1 MLVFSLFAMFFFPTS
16 EHLPLL
22 CWCSFLLETLKI
34 CTQCF
39 TTPFYKRI
47 FFIQKWRQCTHFV
60 WPWLC
65 QWRGLVFS
73 KGVVVHSM
81 HYNLHYSYAK
91 QKKFNVCF
99 MHYIIAVVIGAE
111 KNVLCVKITNCNKV
125 CMDYILKCLHFQQKS
140 SLFWPG
146 AIKGSP
152 IFEMWARVRGPHWHT
167 VRFWCVRKSFG
178 HLWFLLKVY
187 ISYMKTILNI
197 CKFSKHKWSPLLN
210 IVAFE

>member
-1 MLVFSLFAMFFFPTS
+1 MQCFFSDTRTPPSFVLMFFFARNSRNLYPMF
-16 EHLPLL
+16 HY
-22 CWCSFLLETLKI
+22 
-34 CTQCF
+34 
-39 TTPFYKRI
+39 PFFIRGL
-47 FFIQKWRQCTHFV
+47 FFIQKWRYCTHFV

-81 HYNLHYSYAK
+81 HYNLLYSYAK
-91 QKKFNVCF
+91 QMFVLCITLLQ
-99 MHYIIAVVIGAE
+99 YLLIGAE
-111 KNVLCVKITNCNKV
+111 KNNVLCVKIINCNKV

-152 IFEMWARVRGPHWHT
+152 IFEMWTRVRGPHWHT

-187 ISYMKTILNI
+187 ISYMKAILNI
-197 CKFSKHKWSPLLN
+197 CKFSKHRWSPLLN
-210 IVAFE
+210 IVAFG